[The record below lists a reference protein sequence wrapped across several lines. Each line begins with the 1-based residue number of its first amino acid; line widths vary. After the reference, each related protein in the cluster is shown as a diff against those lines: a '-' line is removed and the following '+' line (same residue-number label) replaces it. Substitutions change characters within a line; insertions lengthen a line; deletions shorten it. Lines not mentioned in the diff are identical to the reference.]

1 MLCTRDS
8 MSQAFKKSQG
18 GLRPA
23 TIKCLFQNIKR
34 EGLIGRIFLFFSIP
48 CIFTDLI
55 SSLIHTFDTLL
66 YICILFPSYHMSL
79 FLHLSTYFFTQ
90 IPSYLFILYDS
101 FSVALLQA
109 LSFPPSL
116 LSSLPLS
123 ASKCNFN
130 QVICIQEGLKLAIE
144 KILLLS
150 HFQRYSTPL
159 CERCLLLLHFD
170 LLIGGG
176 LCVCERVCA
185 PIKIQP

>member
-123 ASKCNFN
+123 LFFPSLSLTFFIIRRKQVTSYSPRFHLFKRFKSIERKLNCVLKDEASTC
-130 QVICIQEGLKLAIE
+130 
-144 KILLLS
+144 
-150 HFQRYSTPL
+150 
-159 CERCLLLLHFD
+159 
-170 LLIGGG
+170 
-176 LCVCERVCA
+176 
-185 PIKIQP
+185 